1 MVLGEGWS
9 VTPFYYFRMQGLG
22 DYARWTGGRG
32 AILAARLDRCENEG
46 RGLDLCEEWRQTP
59 LDNPKSGELRQ
70 AMTNLYRPIYDLLDP
85 SWGATVGRGGKSQ
98 DANVALNSASSSSSR
113 PELPTSAG
121 WTGSQSPPG
130 SKEAQAAPPNMRAGR
145 DSQST
150 KVNMDPLLAL
160 DGDWRKAMVKG
171 NIDPDSD
178 LQNGARQ
185 LDLRCHSRQHQAQR
199 CDTLLSERKIYYPR
213 VVNNK
218 QQKQAVI

>member
-113 PELPTSAG
+113 PEIADLGGVDRKPVTTGFKRSPGSTSQHEG
-121 WTGSQSPPG
+121 WTGFPIDKSEHGPTAS
-130 SKEAQAAPPNMRAGR
+130 SRRRLAQGH
-145 DSQST
+145 
-150 KVNMDPLLAL
+150 
-160 DGDWRKAMVKG
+160 GKG
-171 NIDPDSD
+171 
-178 LQNGARQ
+178 QYR
-185 LDLRCHSRQHQAQR
+185 
-199 CDTLLSERKIYYPR
+199 PR
-213 VVNNK
+213 F
-218 QQKQAVI
+218 